1 MVTPMQEPQEGE
13 VRRNRRTGAT
23 ATYRGGQWYEDAP
36 AQAPQGQPGIP
47 GFVPMETPADR
58 RAAQTAERAD
68 QRLSLAEETAARQAR
83 AEERRVAM
91 EGQTQGR
98 QAVQSET
105 DLRKEFLSQPD
116 ARDFPVIASSYQNV
130 VATAQND
137 SAAGDLSLIF
147 AFMKILDPNSVVRE
161 QEFANAQNAA
171 GVPDQ
176 IRNAW
181 NKALSG
187 ERLAPAQRLDFV
199 RQAQSV
205 YGNRVERYNSLAERY
220 RGLAEGYG
228 FAPDNVALVETAPD
242 EATVVNALEE
252 GDNPNTLSAAGYRYD
267 GERNRWVNDPS
278 AVEASNARSQDMG
291 LGRRAD
297 TLVRGIADGVT
308 FGLSD
313 EISAGLNTV
322 LPLDR
327 GTTSG
332 FGDGGFRQAYDQNLA
347 VARGVDETDAR
358 QMPLTRGAGQLVG
371 AVAAPGA
378 MAGGRYIASAPSLMS
393 AAGRGAGVGAM
404 AGAAYGA
411 GSAEGPIESRI
422 QGAQSGAMTGAGAG
436 GVLGGGGRVVG
447 GAVGGVARGMMTSPR
462 AQAVQTLRDNGVS
475 VMPGQALGGLPATLE
490 NLAKRAPILGP
501 AVRGAAQ
508 RGEES
513 LNRAV
518 GNHALDA
525 IGEGVPANVDVG
537 GDMVAYVQQQLGAQ
551 FDRAYS
557 MVPQFAPD
565 DALGQGLARIG
576 QQKVDLPP
584 AMQQQY
590 DNIIGERLTRLGE
603 APSGQQV
610 GAIRTELNGLASG
623 YLRSQDPAQQG
634 LGRMLTE
641 VADELDGAVTRANP
655 EAGRILAQAR
665 DGYADYIRLE
675 RASTAAGGRPFSPG
689 QLESAV
695 RTSDGSVRRGAVGR
709 GEARMQDLSS
719 AARMVMPDQFG
730 NPGTADGVGL
740 GAMGVGA
747 LAEPVTTAGVAAGLG
762 AAATPYLMM
771 GRKVIERLPANASRA
786 QLEAASAELDTLARQ
801 DSNVIVLKDEIA
813 RRLGQAVPAAAQ
825 QFAPDQRYMTG
836 SPPR

>member
-1 MVTPMQEPQEGE
+1 MDPQEGDIADLPDG
-13 VRRNRRTGAT
+13 RTAVFQGG
-23 ATYRGGQWYEDAP
+23 RWVVQGGQPQAQSGP
-36 AQAPQGQPGIP
+36 AGIP
-47 GFVPMETPADR
+47 GFVPFQSPSEQRADR
-58 RAAQTAERAD
+58 RLDLT
-68 QRLSLAEETAARQAR
+68 EETAARSTR
-83 AEERRVAM
+83 NEERSI
-91 EGQTQGR
+91 EQQGQAQSRQGR
-98 QAVQSET
+98 QDES
-105 DLRKEFLSQPD
+105 DLRREFLALPEVKEFK
-116 ARDFPVIASSYQNV
+116 AIGSSYRNV
-130 VATAQND
+130 VATANND

-176 IRNAW
+176 IRNAY
-181 NKALSG
+181 NRALNG
-187 ERLAPAQRLDFV
+187 ERLSERQRVDFV
-199 RQAQSV
+199 TQARSV
-205 YGNRVERYNSLAERY
+205 YENRAAVYNETANYY
-220 RGLAEGYG
+220 RGLAADYG
-228 FAPDNVALVETAPD
+228 FDPDNLGATLVEIDTAPVSVNQKQVTEE
-242 EATVVNALEE
+242 EAN
-252 GDNPNTLSAAGYRYD
+252 NPNLLSAQGYRYD
-267 GERNRWVNDPS
+267 GGTDTWVRD
-278 AVEASNARSQDMG
+278 ANAAQVADTRSQEMG
-291 LGRRAD
+291 IGRRAD
-297 TLVRGIADGVT
+297 TFVRGIADGVT
-308 FGLSD
+308 FGLAD

-327 GTTSG
+327 GTVSG
-332 FGDGGFRQAYDQNLA
+332 FGQGGFRQAYDSNLA
-347 VARGVDETDAR
+347 AVRGVDATDAQ

-371 AVAAPGA
+371 AVAAPGS
-378 MAGGRYIASAPSLMS
+378 MASGRYIAAAPSMLS

-411 GSAEGPIESRI
+411 GSAEGPIESRL
-422 QGAQSGAMTGAGAG
+422 QGAQAGAMTGAVAG
-436 GVLGGGGRVVG
+436 GALSAGGRAVG
-447 GAVGGVARGMMTSPR
+447 GAIDGAMGRMMTGPR

-518 GNHALDA
+518 GNRALDA
-525 IGEGVPANVDVG
+525 IGEGVPASVDVG
-537 GDMVAYVQQQLGAQ
+537 GDMAAYVQQQLGAQ

-576 QQKVDLPP
+576 QQKTDLPP
-584 AMQQQY
+584 AMQQQF
-590 DNIIGERLTRLGE
+590 DNIIGERLARLG
-603 APSGQQV
+603 ASPSGQQV
-610 GAIRTELNGLASG
+610 GAIRTELNGLAAG
-623 YLRSQDPAQQG
+623 YLRAQDPAQQG

-641 VADELDGAVTRANP
+641 VADELDGAVSRANP
-655 EAGRILAQAR
+655 EAGRILSQAR
-665 DGYADYIRLE
+665 DGYGDYIRLE

-695 RTSDGSVRRGAVGR
+695 RASDGSVRRGAVGR

-747 LAEPVTTAGVAAGLG
+747 LADPVTTTGVAAGLG
-762 AAATPYLMM
+762 VAATPYLMM
-771 GRKVIERLPANASRA
+771 GRRVVERLPANASRRE
-786 QLEAASAELDTLARQ
+786 LEAAAKELDGLAAQ
-801 DSNVIVLKDEIA
+801 DSNVISLRDEIA
-813 RRLGQAVPAAAQ
+813 RRIGQTVPAVAQ
-825 QFAPDQRYMTG
+825 QTVPERRLMTG
-836 SPPR
+836 SR